1 VRKRRNLDRRQLAL
15 ALEPRDPTLLPAI
28 PNAKGLVEALADLL
42 LEALGAK
49 TVHTVARQGGGDEP
63 QDHG

>member
-1 VRKRRNLDRRQLAL
+1 
-15 ALEPRDPTLLPAI
+15 LPAI

-42 LEALGAK
+42 LEALGVQTA
-49 TVHTVARQGGGDEP
+49 HTAARQGGGHEP